1 VCLRCC
7 DDGAGPGMLS
17 LTLHFMYAL
26 SESWRKALTG
36 KGHLQT
42 SSSYLLQSPYQEDSL
57 SFCFMLTLHSNFT

>member
-1 VCLRCC
+1 
-7 DDGAGPGMLS
+7 MLS